1 MTNKNLTQTIR
12 SVEDLRREKQR
23 LHREADLT
31 LSEIKNSINLIK
43 KDGQRLA
50 VNKIVVPG
58 AAVGLSYLGLHKLMN
73 NFKDSKSESTDQLEA
88 NASPNKPGF
97 LKSLLKYLP
106 FLITTGKQM
115 YDDGQL
121 SFLFGEEEE

>member
-1 MTNKNLTQTIR
+1 MNIR
-12 SVEDLRREKQR
+12 SVEDLRKEKQR
-23 LHREADLT
+23 LQREADLT
-31 LSEIKNSINLIK
+31 LTEIKTSINVIK

-58 AAVGLSYLGLHKLMN
+58 AAVGLSYLGIHKLMN
-73 NFKDSKSESTDQLEA
+73 SFKDSKAENSNQSEA
-88 NASPNKPGF
+88 NASKPG
-97 LKSLLKYLP
+97 LLTSLLKYLP
-106 FLITTGKQM
+106 FIITTGKQM